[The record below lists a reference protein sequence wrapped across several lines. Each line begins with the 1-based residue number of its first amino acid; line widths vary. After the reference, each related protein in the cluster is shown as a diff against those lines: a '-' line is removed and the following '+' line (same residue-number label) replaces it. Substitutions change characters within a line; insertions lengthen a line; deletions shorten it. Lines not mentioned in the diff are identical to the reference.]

1 MCTERRYL
9 KAGKHQNMIKFPWNN
24 HTGAINLYLKGELEY
39 NSFGW
44 DFLLKGNYVPF
55 PTFYLPTY
63 RWTVQEST
71 AYTLNKSLWRS

>member
-39 NSFGW
+39 EIKNNFHHHLS
-44 DFLLKGNYVPF
+44 NA
-55 PTFYLPTY
+55 T
-63 RWTVQEST
+63 
-71 AYTLNKSLWRS
+71 

>member
-9 KAGKHQNMIKFPWNN
+9 KAGKHQNMIKFPC

-44 DFLLKGNYVPF
+44 DFLLKGNYAPF
-55 PTFYLPTY
+55 PTFYFPTY

-71 AYTLNKSLWRS
+71 AYTLNKSLWRI